1 MKFRFLLIALI
12 VMMAVVIP
20 AAAQSAET
28 LVVSTGGIQLTID
41 KDFATG
47 VSINT
52 LPADD
57 PAPGPGFAEP
67 ASTQIAFINPPPG
80 FAPESILTVRLYRT
94 ADFEGYPEH
103 QARMTQLQLLLE
115 DMTPEALTQFMQ
127 PAATMDGNPPLPF
140 IPVYPHGSALQAR
153 AEFFETP
160 MFRGVRY
167 IGAFAAAAE
176 PFNSRSFLYT
186 YQGISSDGSLYLS
199 AQAFVNTTLFPDE
212 PGPIDPAT
220 FMDNF
225 GQYVQ
230 ESIATINAGTPED
243 FSPNLADVDA
253 IVQSITV
260 TPIVP

>member
-1 MKFRFLLIALI
+1 MQFRFLLIALL
-12 VMMAVVIP
+12 VMLAVALP
-20 AAAQSAET
+20 AAAQSEDMLT
-28 LVVSTGGIQLTID
+28 VSTGGIQLTVD

-47 VSINT
+47 VAINT

-57 PAPGPGFAEP
+57 PTFGPGFAEP
-67 ASTQIAFINPPPG
+67 TSTQISFSNPAPG
-80 FAPESILTVRLYRT
+80 FAPESILTLRLYRT
-94 ADFEGYPEH
+94 TDFANYPEH
-103 QARMTQLQLLLE
+103 QARMTQLQGLLE
-115 DMTPEALTQFMQ
+115 DMNPDALTQFMQ
-127 PAATMDGNPPLPF
+127 PAATMPGNPPLPF

-167 IGAFAAAAE
+167 LGAFAAAAE
-176 PFNSRSFLYT
+176 TFNSRSFIYT
-186 YQGISSDGSLYLS
+186 YQGISNDGSIYLS

-220 FMDNF
+220 FIDNF

-230 ESIATINAGTPED
+230 ESIATLNAGTPED
-243 FSPNLADVDA
+243 FSPTLTDVDA

-260 TPIVP
+260 TP

>member
-1 MKFRFLLIALI
+1 MKYRLLIALLAL
-12 VMMAVVIP
+12 MAFALP
-20 AAAQSAET
+20 AAAQSDNT
-28 LVVSTGGIQLTID
+28 LTVSTGGIQLTID

-47 VSINT
+47 VAINT

-67 ASTQIAFINPPPG
+67 TSTQISFSNPAPG
-80 FAPESILTVRLYRT
+80 FAPESILTLRLYRT
-94 ADFEGYPEH
+94 TDFEGYPEH
-103 QARMTQLQLLLE
+103 QARLTQLQLLLQE
-115 DMTPEALTQFMQ
+115 MNPDALAQFMQ
-127 PAATMDGNPPLPF
+127 PAATMPGNPPLPF
-140 IPVYPHGSALQAR
+140 VPVYPHGSALQAR

-176 PFNSRSFLYT
+176 PFNSRSFIYT
-186 YQGISSDGSLYLS
+186 YQGISNDGSIYLS
-199 AQAFVNTTLFPDE
+199 AQAFIDTTLFPDE

-230 ESIATINAGTPED
+230 ESIATLNAGTPDD
-243 FSPNLADVDA
+243 FSPNLADVDT
-253 IVQSITV
+253 IIQSITV
-260 TPIVP
+260 TPLQ